1 MHVDVSAPVR
11 RAKVSFPVPPDVQ
24 PLMCYPATKVHMT
37 FHNPVDALLRLL
49 LLSPLAADPRNLSFT
64 HEEGPLADYCN
75 GDRMKRVQAA
85 LPPGAFALTGIIF
98 FDECNRDEKGF
109 DTGDGGIVVAGFL
122 RKKARESTH
131 AKQSFATFPKVAF
144 PAANKDAA
152 NVKRFQLALRQHR
165 IRAIYKCFENSNRH
179 GGAVVRYS
187 WWHFFFNFAIPDC
200 IVILQILI
208 AINPHHLQA
217 NNTDP

>member
-1 MHVDVSAPVR
+1 MHVDVSAPVH

-24 PLMCYPATKVHMT
+24 PLMCYPANKVHMT

-144 PAANKDAA
+144 PEANKYAD

-165 IRAIYKCFENSNRH
+165 IRAIYKCFEHFNRQ
-179 GGAVVRYS
+179 GGAVVRS
-187 WWHFFFNFAIPDC
+187 F
-200 IVILQILI
+200 
-208 AINPHHLQA
+208 
-217 NNTDP
+217 